1 MRLSGLL
8 DSVTL
13 VDFDGDGQV
22 NDLEFTGIYNDQTYT
37 ATVIDHAA
45 DAENALTFV
54 ELDLDGDGTK
64 DTFEIGSTLLIGSQA
79 ADTIT
84 ASDPDVSAVFIGN
97 EGDDVLSGGDRS
109 DQLIGGSGADT
120 LDGGAGNDVL
130 DGGAGNDVYVASDGD
145 DTIITGG
152 GTDRLDIPAGY
163 DLAGM
168 ELDTEAGTLT
178 LTLNDG
184 SDDHLVTIQAHA
196 TEPLSTVR
204 IYADQSNYSDYSLA
218 VTYNS
223 STNTYAASGDVLTR

>member
-1 MRLSGLL
+1 MLRLSGLL

-130 DGGAGNDVYVASDGD
+130 DGGDKL
-145 DTIITGG
+145 GG
-152 GTDRLDIPAGY
+152 GQ
-163 DLAGM
+163 
-168 ELDTEAGTLT
+168 
-178 LTLNDG
+178 
-184 SDDHLVTIQAHA
+184 V
-196 TEPLSTVR
+196 
-204 IYADQSNYSDYSLA
+204 
-218 VTYNS
+218 
-223 STNTYAASGDVLTR
+223 